1 MFKIE
6 KLIMMGVNEKTYTYN
21 FKEGINYL
29 KGKNS
34 SGKTEFYKFIDYM
47 FGASFE
53 IGNNPWYKGT
63 LKKGMIEFTYNELT
77 YRISRTMNPDIN
89 YFSYAN
95 EDNDESINLERYK
108 DKLEAVFTIDKNTLR
123 RLHDFSDEKLTYRT
137 FTVFSFLGEIRQGV
151 LADFFDKCEEL
162 KYSIKITSILNFIF
176 NKDPEQLFVL
186 KKELESLKKE
196 IKELEYKES
205 KNAFVKHKIN
215 INLHKLNLGISF
227 NGKNKEFIQKKIDDI
242 KNMIDV
248 KKPITSKTISELE
261 VVHSNLD
268 EQIKVYENRK
278 VEMKAFQQENENRK
292 KLLETLQ
299 DIIQVRDDFKYLIEP
314 LISLVGELNNSISFN
329 KYIISDET
337 VEKLKKQRDKV
348 KEEIL
353 MNNNKFIK
361 YGLQDKAKAIAIIE
375 DCFISSEKNFEDDIL
390 EKKKKRAVE
399 VRKQIKNLSS
409 ADDEKKINE
418 ISDIVT
424 SLYRSAV
431 NVSDIVKQ
439 DFNDKTFN
447 IKYFKRGN
455 LLQTMVV
462 RKGKDKVGREVDVD
476 TIQPTGSLARHTL
489 IQLCGYL
496 AFFQLLIKENKYPI
510 IPILVLD
517 HISKPFD
524 TENPKAIGAVLEKA
538 YTMINKNDLQI
549 FIFDDDDY
557 TNLGIKPNHYEEL
570 VSENKTGFNPFF
582 IQKEIDQK

>member
-6 KLIMMGVNEKTYTYN
+6 KLTMMGVNEKTYTYN

-63 LKKGMIEFTYNELT
+63 LKKGMMEFTYNGLI

-95 EDNDESINLERYK
+95 EEDDESINLEQYK

-176 NKDPEQLFVL
+176 NKDPEQLFML

-227 NGKNKEFIQKKIDDI
+227 SGKNREFIQKKIDDI

-361 YGLQDKAKAIAIIE
+361 YRLQDKAKAIAIIE
-375 DCFISSEKNFEDDIL
+375 DCFTSSEENFEDDIL

-399 VRKQIKNLSS
+399 VRKQIKDLSS

-538 YTMINKNDLQI
+538 YTMIDKNDLQI